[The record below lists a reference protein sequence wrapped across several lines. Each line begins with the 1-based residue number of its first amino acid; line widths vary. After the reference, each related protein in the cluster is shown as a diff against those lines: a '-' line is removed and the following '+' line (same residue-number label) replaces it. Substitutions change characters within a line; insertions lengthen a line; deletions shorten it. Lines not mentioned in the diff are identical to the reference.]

1 MTASSTLT
9 EFHQWLL
16 AGSCVTTGARSLM
29 LHGDGDQSLEP
40 IVSAVAEY
48 LNEYDDSCDGRWL
61 AVTRDLVGRIAID
74 SANQRLLGVKVGI
87 DEVPRD
93 AATASRE
100 VVIALCS
107 RGHIVMAAPATMPPE
122 TDNPGV
128 FHVGVGCTSKLVQ
141 RCHMTLNPVLID
153 PECAAHI
160 IGDVFLEWLS
170 CGARGSPG
178 DQPLREDLRGI

>member
-16 AGSCVTTGARSLM
+16 AGSCVSTGARSLM
-29 LHGDGDQSLEP
+29 LLGDADDWLEP

-74 SANQRLLGVKVGI
+74 SANQRLLGLRVGI
-87 DEVPRD
+87 DEERRD
-93 AATASRE
+93 AATASLE
-100 VVIALCS
+100 VMGALCS
-107 RGHIVMAAPATMPPE
+107 RGHLVMAAPATLPAE
-122 TDNPGV
+122 ADNPGV
-128 FHVGVGCTSKLVQ
+128 FKVGVGCTSELVE
-141 RCHMTLNPVLID
+141 RCHMTLNPDLID

-170 CGARGSPG
+170 CGVRSASGG
-178 DQPLREDLRGI
+178 QPLREDLRGI